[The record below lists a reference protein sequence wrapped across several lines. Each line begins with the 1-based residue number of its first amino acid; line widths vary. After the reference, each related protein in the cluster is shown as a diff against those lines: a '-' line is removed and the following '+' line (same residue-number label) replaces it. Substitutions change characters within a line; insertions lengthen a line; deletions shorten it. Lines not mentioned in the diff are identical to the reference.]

1 MNYLQLLEEM
11 VDLVQQ
17 AKPKYY
23 NKIMITLTKK
33 EIETLFKKGL
43 TVKEAAAEL
52 STKYNQKMSE
62 GKLRS
67 ICKTAGIDLRKKPK
81 PSIWAFM
88 DEVEEVKSPEVNN
101 S

>member
-1 MNYLQLLEEM
+1 M
-11 VDLVQQ
+11 VQQ

-33 EIETLFKKGL
+33 EIEGLFKRGL

-52 STKYNQKMSE
+52 SSKYGQKMSE
-62 GKLRS
+62 GKLRT
-67 ICKTAGIDLRKKPK
+67 ICKSAGIDLRKKPK

-88 DEVEEVKSPEVNN
+88 EELEEKPLEIQQSSSSIEEGLPL
-101 S
+101 